1 VAQRRRSARGGYG
14 PTGSGEQREGE
25 EATVDAAPR
34 KKDSKAPH
42 RRLCGGVPG
51 VVMLDGEQR
60 RLWLDSALVC
70 GDLRG
75 RDDELVGWVDG
86 QCAQVEEGGGGL
98 GGAAGLDPATR
109 RGGRGKSAAA
119 RLPGG
124 GGRGALARTEQ
135 QQHGGAAQLLPVTE
149 RGTSG
154 ATSAR

>member
-1 VAQRRRSARGGYG
+1 
-14 PTGSGEQREGE
+14 
-25 EATVDAAPR
+25 VDAAPR

-42 RRLCGGVPG
+42 RRLCGGAPG